1 MKALVLL
8 IGCCLMSSSTA
19 LADHI
24 GVYSDNTGS
33 SCQLGPAG
41 QLNSGA
47 TVIHKFAAGATGS
60 WFDIELPPATSF
72 FSFSSP
78 FSPIPNVTTDGI
90 ALDYRHCLTGSIVL
104 GTINAIYGAGV
115 GHVIPADQNPDII
128 YLDCSSAPL
137 SATGGTFYVG
147 DSGTDCGE
155 TNPVEPSTWG
165 SVKALYR

>member
-1 MKALVLL
+1 
-8 IGCCLMSSSTA
+8 MSSSTA

-41 QLNSGA
+41 QFNSGA

-60 WFDIELPPATSF
+60 WFDIELPAATSF

-90 ALDYRHCLTGSIVL
+90 ALDYRHLSLIHISEPTRLLSISYAVFCL
-104 GTINAIYGAGV
+104 
-115 GHVIPADQNPDII
+115 
-128 YLDCSSAPL
+128 
-137 SATGGTFYVG
+137 
-147 DSGTDCGE
+147 
-155 TNPVEPSTWG
+155 
-165 SVKALYR
+165 K